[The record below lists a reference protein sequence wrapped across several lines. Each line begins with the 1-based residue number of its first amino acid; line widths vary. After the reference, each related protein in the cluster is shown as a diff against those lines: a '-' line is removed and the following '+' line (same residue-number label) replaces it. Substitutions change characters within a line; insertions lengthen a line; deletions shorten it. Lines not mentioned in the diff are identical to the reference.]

1 VERIRFAPLSGKEL
15 MFHETVATFQMFQLF
30 HRGELFMIAL
40 DAIEV
45 TAGHYNGATLP
56 HILPH
61 SY

>member
-1 VERIRFAPLSGKEL
+1 
-15 MFHETVATFQMFQLF
+15 
-30 HRGELFMIAL
+30 L